1 MVLSGDNILTLLDAS
16 YSTTKFGIVDCYGM
30 NSFESWKHRYPFD
43 CPSEEGDTS
52 LSPARISYTPQ
63 SIDSVDSIIDDL
75 DLLLTSGRLQGSA
88 NRALIKGLVEPM
100 MGDVAK
106 ATRAA
111 QQLIVSTPEY
121 HTNNL
126 PRKVD
131 TPRLITGYT
140 TKPKAS
146 YKAVVILMLRGGCDS
161 WNMLVP
167 KGQCTSGDS
176 YEEYVAARGSI
187 HAIPKDNLL
196 NITTTDQV
204 CAEFGVNNNL
214 PILAEL
220 YNQNQAVFFANTGV
234 VAKPMTKHDDW
245 KKESGFSPFVHNTM
259 QKMFAIGDTFEEKVG
274 TGVMGRMLG
283 KFQIALTHVPFT
295 IKLLHH
301 QLHPRYSYNICYLT
315 GNFINA
321 DTLNNQ
327 GLQTSANNVASGMTM
342 LSGDPTF
349 SK

>member
-30 NSFESWKHRYPFD
+30 NSFKSWKHRYPFD

-63 SIDSVDSIIDDL
+63 SIGSVDSISDDL

-131 TPRLITGYT
+131 TPRTITGYNA
-140 TKPKAS
+140 KPKAS

-187 HAIPKDNLL
+187 HAIPKNNLTS
-196 NITTTDQV
+196 ISTSDQD
-204 CAEFGVNNNL
+204 CAEFGVNENL
-214 PILAEL
+214 PVLSDL
-220 YNQNQAVFFANTGV
+220 YNQNQAVFFANTGSL
-234 VAKPMTKHDDW
+234 AKPMTKHDDW
-245 KKESGFSPFVHNTM
+245 EGESGFRPFAHNTM
-259 QKMFAIGDTFEEKVG
+259 QHTFYTGDSFEEKPG
-274 TGVMGRMLG
+274 TGVMGRILG
-283 KFQIALTHVPFT
+283 KLSHHYHFEALCMDL
-295 IKLLHH
+295 IYC
-301 QLHPRYSYNICYLT
+301 QLC
-315 GNFINA
+315 
-321 DTLNNQ
+321 
-327 GLQTSANNVASGMTM
+327 
-342 LSGDPTF
+342 LSSFNHRHGEA
-349 SK
+349 

>member
-1 MVLSGDNILTLLDAS
+1 MQGQGSFENPSVFSFFPPEFSPPGVVQSAGLVAPESMVLSGDNILTLLDAS

-146 YKAVVILMLRGGCDS
+146 YKAVVILML
-161 WNMLVP
+161 
-167 KGQCTSGDS
+167 
-176 YEEYVAARGSI
+176 
-187 HAIPKDNLL
+187 
-196 NITTTDQV
+196 
-204 CAEFGVNNNL
+204 
-214 PILAEL
+214 
-220 YNQNQAVFFANTGV
+220 
-234 VAKPMTKHDDW
+234 
-245 KKESGFSPFVHNTM
+245 
-259 QKMFAIGDTFEEKVG
+259 
-274 TGVMGRMLG
+274 
-283 KFQIALTHVPFT
+283 
-295 IKLLHH
+295 
-301 QLHPRYSYNICYLT
+301 
-315 GNFINA
+315 
-321 DTLNNQ
+321 
-327 GLQTSANNVASGMTM
+327 NVYR
-342 LSGDPTF
+342 L
-349 SK
+349 